1 MVICGSSNPTCLKGT
16 CIAYTCTT
24 GKVLGHWAENANM
37 KPRKHE
43 WYFFSSDHEKNPEK
57 NTKQTQNESLK
68 IRLFNQQHTILTVL
82 DSFSFCLYCI
92 HKSCWKCIYKCSY
105 VFDSQ
110 SLFIT
115 VLGLSVCL
123 FSMSLRYQGEK
134 PRGIIIFWIIQW
146 RSFRNALK
154 RNQNP
159 RAIPNSNISLVT

>member
-1 MVICGSSNPTCLKGT
+1 MWIIESNMFERYLYSIYMYHWKGLGSLSGKREYETEETWMVFFFFRSWK
-16 CIAYTCTT
+16 
-24 GKVLGHWAENANM
+24 
-37 KPRKHE
+37 KP
-43 WYFFSSDHEKNPEK
+43 
-57 NTKQTQNESLK
+57 TKQTQNESLK